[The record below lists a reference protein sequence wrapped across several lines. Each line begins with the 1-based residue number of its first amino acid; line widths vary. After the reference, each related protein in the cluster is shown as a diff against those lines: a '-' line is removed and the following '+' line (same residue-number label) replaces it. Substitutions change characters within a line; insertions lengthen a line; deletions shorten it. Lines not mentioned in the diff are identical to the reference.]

1 MTWQVQLTH
10 RVASALKARQA
21 SPLRSCHSYSSGA
34 VFQQQRADAQP
45 DCVCI
50 LATIRLRN
58 RIKDGTYE
66 TEQIVM
72 ERGPTY
78 YIMRESIATN
88 STTNA
93 LPSASQEPAAQLVIA
108 QSLAFVQ
115 EFSRPF
121 VSEMGW
127 VREELDA
134 ERARRK

>member
-1 MTWQVQLTH
+1 M
-10 RVASALKARQA
+10 
-21 SPLRSCHSYSSGA
+21 
-34 VFQQQRADAQP
+34 
-45 DCVCI
+45 
-50 LATIRLRN
+50 ATIRLRN

-66 TEQIVM
+66 TEQIVT